1 MAWPEALSQM
11 PLKLQ
16 PNSAIQI
23 YYYYY
28 SFGGMMMMM
37 NEFTLMWRK
46 S

>member
-28 SFGGMMMMM
+28 SFGGDDDDDERIYF
-37 NEFTLMWRK
+37 NVA
-46 S
+46 